1 MRIFP
6 KAANLAKKVTL
17 KEIFFR
23 NILLGSGSTVMG
35 AKGKI
40 ERFDLKQHSL
50 GRGSNKLVFHAPS
63 S

>member
-1 MRIFP
+1 
-6 KAANLAKKVTL
+6 
-17 KEIFFR
+17 
-23 NILLGSGSTVMG
+23 MG